1 MVSNNRK
8 DEHVESPIR
17 DWESAKEAY
26 RNFVREREW
35 EPFHNP
41 KDLALGLSI
50 EASELVELT
59 LWKRPD
65 EVAREFQES
74 EEFRQ
79 AFLHEASDVLFYVI
93 RLFDVLGQEPWPSLE
108 EKMRLNRAKY
118 PADRV
123 RGSNKKY
130 TAYERPETNLAEE
143 E

>member
-17 DWESAKEAY
+17 DWESAKGPIGTL
-26 RNFVREREW
+26 FERENGSLFTIQKIW
-35 EPFHNP
+35 V
-41 KDLALGLSI
+41 GLSI

-59 LWKRPD
+59 LWKRP

-79 AFLHEASDVLFYVI
+79 AFLHDDDVLFYVI

-108 EKMRLNRAKY
+108 EKMRLNSAKY

-130 TAYERPETNLAEE
+130 TAYERRI
-143 E
+143 